1 LVTVWPGTWKSSDER
16 LAELEN
22 NPGKQV
28 DISMN
33 PRIQKD
39 RQSIIESRSKGKLA
53 TLGTFVRLS
62 GPGWLQSAITL
73 GGGSLSSSLY
83 LGVLVGFS
91 FLWLQPFAMILGIIM
106 LSAIGYVTLSTGQR
120 PFRAINEHVNPVLGW
135 GWLLAS
141 MMANLVWSMPQFA
154 LGTAAIQQNLL
165 RSFVGTEVM
174 PDPWGKIVVG
184 LAILAVAVT
193 FVMFYNA
200 GGWGVKLFEIIVK
213 MMVGM
218 IVLCFFG
225 VVIKMSVEGVLDWHR
240 VLKGLVPDLRL
251 LFRPAETF
259 GPFIA
264 AVEPACRAFWTDII
278 VGQQRDVMISA
289 ASTAVG
295 INMTFLLPYSMLRK
309 GWGRQFR
316 GLAIFDLAT
325 GLFIPF
331 VLATGCVVI
340 ASASQF
346 HAVQAQGFGGEVDRQ
361 GQLIQ
366 PAKNLVEPY
375 NSLMERRLRFQ
386 IGSEAFEQLPESEKA
401 EKLSSMPPADS
412 KMAAMLV
419 KRDAFNLADSLAPL
433 TGKVFSHYI
442 FGVGVLGMAMG
453 AVTMLMLIN
462 GLVFCEMLNLPAR
475 GWPQRIG
482 SLMVSVGILGP
493 FFWKDAKMWLA
504 VPTSVFAMVLLPIAY
519 FTFYLLMNQKSLLG
533 DNIPRGGKRVVWNVL
548 MAVAAGMAGFGSIWT
563 LWSKLKFFGIAILLA
578 FVGLA
583 LIVQIIR
590 RRARST
596 IST

>member
-1 LVTVWPGTWKSSDER
+1 
-16 LAELEN
+16 
-22 NPGKQV
+22 
-28 DISMN
+28 MN

-225 VVIKMSVEGVLDWHR
+225 VVIKMSVEGVLNWHR

-386 IGSEAFEQLPESEKA
+386 IGSEAFEQLPKSEKA
-401 EKLSSMPPADS
+401 EKLGSMPPADS

-442 FGVGVLGMAMG
+442 FGIGVLGMAMG

-533 DNIPRGGKRVVWNVL
+533 DNIPTGGKRVVWNVL

>member
-1 LVTVWPGTWKSSDER
+1 MEDNSAR
-16 LAELEN
+16 HI
-22 NPGKQV
+22 

-39 RQSIIESRSKGKLA
+39 RQLIIESRRRGKRA
-53 TLGTFVRLS
+53 TLGAFFRLS

-91 FLWLQPFAMILGIIM
+91 FLWLQPLAMILGIIM

-135 GWLLAS
+135 GWLIAS

-165 RSFVGTEVM
+165 RNLVGTEVM

-184 LAILAVAVT
+184 AAILAVAVT
-193 FVMFYNA
+193 FVMLYNA
-200 GGWGVKLFEIIVK
+200 SGWGAKLFGIIVK
-213 MMVGM
+213 VMVGM

-225 VVIKMSVEGVLDWHR
+225 VVVKMGLEGALDLR
-240 VLKGLVPDLRL
+240 AVLKGLVPDLRF
-251 LFRPAETF
+251 LFRPAATF
-259 GPFIA
+259 GPFLEQVA
-264 AVEPACRAFWTDII
+264 PACRAFWTDII
-278 VGQQRDVMISA
+278 VAQQRDVMISA

-309 GWGRQFR
+309 GWDHEFR
-316 GLAIFDLAT
+316 GLAIFDLST

-331 VLATGCVVI
+331 VLATGCIVI

-346 HAVQAQGFGGEVDRQ
+346 HVVPAAGFLGEVNRQ
-361 GQLIQ
+361 GRVVQ
-366 PAKNLVEPY
+366 PAKNLVGPY
-375 NSLMERRLRFQ
+375 NSLIQRRLKFE
-386 IGSEAFEQLPESEKA
+386 IGTEAFEQMSQAQRA
-401 EKLSSMPPADS
+401 ERADLMPTADR

-442 FGVGVLGMAMG
+442 FGIGVLGMAIG

-493 FFWKDAKMWLA
+493 FFWKDAKLWLA

-533 DNIPRGGKRVVWNVL
+533 DNMPTGGRRIAWNVL
-548 MAVAAGMAGFGSIWT
+548 MAVAASMAAFGCIWT
-563 LWSKLKFFGIAILLA
+563 LWSKLKFFGIGIMLA
-578 FVGLA
+578 FIGLA
-583 LIVQIIR
+583 LIVQVVR
-590 RRARST
+590 YRAKRSK
-596 IST
+596 